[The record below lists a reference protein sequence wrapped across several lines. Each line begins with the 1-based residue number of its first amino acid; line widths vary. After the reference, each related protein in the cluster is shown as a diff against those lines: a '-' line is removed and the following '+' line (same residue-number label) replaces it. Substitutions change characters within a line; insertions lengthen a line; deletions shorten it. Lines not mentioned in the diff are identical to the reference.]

1 MPKTIKTVPGTRV
14 LCPEDCRY
22 RNKLA
27 PFCGYCMLEIL
38 GRKETEE
45 EDGQS
50 KAEADG
56 KAEKERD
63 RY

>member
-27 PFCGYCMLEIL
+27 PFCGYCIPEVLKKL
-38 GRKETEE
+38 GKIEGDEHGNGKEEWNRE
-45 EDGQS
+45 G
-50 KAEADG
+50 
-56 KAEKERD
+56 
-63 RY
+63 